1 MCVCVRERLSI
12 KCEDFNVFKINL
24 IFYKKIL
31 YYLLCKTNPFNT
43 CNHFYNYKQQIK
55 ILEINLINDK

>member
-1 MCVCVRERLSI
+1 MCVRERLSI

-31 YYLLCKTNPFNT
+31 YYLLCKRNSFNT
-43 CNHFYNYKQQIK
+43 CNHFYNYKQQNK